1 MTLNYP
7 NLKSKPPTL
16 QYLKT
21 HLFENIPE
29 VSSTITTSPNND
41 LDTFMVY
48 NLPFKHN
55 RGKPPNWYS
64 SNFLEKRS
72 KIPNYKLCIYLEVI
86 KMS

>member
-41 LDTFMVY
+41 LDSFMVY

-55 RGKPPNWYS
+55 VASHQIGTHQISERKDPKYP
-64 SNFLEKRS
+64 
-72 KIPNYKLCIYLEVI
+72 ITNYV
-86 KMS
+86 ST